1 MKVALWNSG
10 APQEAPEIKLYW
22 HTGIVFVRHVYFLG
36 WTSLS
41 GPHPPNPVRPPK
53 QRGYQSARFSNRH
66 PSAYSLGPETEV
78 LQSCRAKTEIGT
90 PMHTLP
96 TRHPKLACTA
106 TNCSHFFRFL
116 LIILFWRFPGCCK
129 IFRQFVGYDFFDSK
143 HEATM
148 RITRGEARQGQQTV
162 LKFGL
167 ITRVL
172 VSKASEQPSN
182 VVCDVFVW
190 SET

>member
-1 MKVALWNSG
+1 
-10 APQEAPEIKLYW
+10 
-22 HTGIVFVRHVYFLG
+22 
-36 WTSLS
+36 
-41 GPHPPNPVRPPK
+41 
-53 QRGYQSARFSNRH
+53 
-66 PSAYSLGPETEV
+66 
-78 LQSCRAKTEIGT
+78 
-90 PMHTLP
+90 
-96 TRHPKLACTA
+96 
-106 TNCSHFFRFL
+106 
-116 LIILFWRFPGCCK
+116 
-129 IFRQFVGYDFFDSK
+129 
-143 HEATM
+143 M